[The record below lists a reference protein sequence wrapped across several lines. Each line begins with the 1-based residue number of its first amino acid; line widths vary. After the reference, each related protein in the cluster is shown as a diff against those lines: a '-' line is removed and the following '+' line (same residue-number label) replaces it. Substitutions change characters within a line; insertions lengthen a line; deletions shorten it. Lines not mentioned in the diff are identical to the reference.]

1 MGAMIHVKIGMK
13 KLVTR
18 AYVRVATLKWKQ
30 AIAAVVVG
38 TLLLIASTNACIPGS
53 TYDHT
58 ATRMAK
64 LPTRSLTS
72 FA

>member
-53 TYDHT
+53 
-58 ATRMAK
+58 A
-64 LPTRSLTS
+64 
-72 FA
+72 